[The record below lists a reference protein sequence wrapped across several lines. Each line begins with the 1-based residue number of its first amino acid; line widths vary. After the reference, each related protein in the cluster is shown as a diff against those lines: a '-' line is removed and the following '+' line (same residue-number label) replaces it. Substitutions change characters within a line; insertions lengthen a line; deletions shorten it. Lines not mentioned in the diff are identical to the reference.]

1 MRKKWGIKTGYSQ
14 KSVKKNERRSGKRKK
29 KKEKSKNELLV
40 KGKTLG
46 MKNEMV

>member
-14 KSVKKNERRSGKRKK
+14 KSVKKNERKIRKG
-29 KKEKSKNELLV
+29 KKEKSKHELLV

>member
-14 KSVKKNERRSGKRKK
+14 KSVKKKTRERSEKEKRKK
-29 KKEKSKNELLV
+29 SKHELLV